1 MIKKYNLKTKGN
13 RLLILLITIIICLA
27 LAFYIGFIRD
37 QEVVYTQFFYIP
49 VILAGL
55 WYHRKAVYFALFLG
69 TVHIFITYLS
79 DQDVTI
85 DNFGRFAILIVVAY
99 VIGLISEKQAKGE
112 EALRRFS
119 KELELKVEERTKE
132 LKKEHDYTRHL
143 IESSPDFQMTL
154 DRDGKIMDVND
165 AFEKIIDKNRKDVI
179 GVSIYEYFPREETE
193 KLISEIFE
201 KKQVRDIEL
210 TVNIPKKGNLI
221 CNISGTVFTTPE
233 RELRIYAT
241 GRDVTEIKRLQE
253 EKLKAKDIQLIH
265 AARLATLGEM
275 ATAMAHEI
283 NQPLTIISLAAEGI
297 SRDIKKNRLDMSLIP
312 NDIQDVLNNVNRIDR
327 IISHMRTFARQPEEL
342 ESTEPEKL
350 INNAFVMLGEQLK
363 IHNITVSHKIEKN
376 LPVIEVDP
384 NQLEQVFINILINA
398 RQVLD
403 EKEEQANIEG
413 KSFQKQLVCSI
424 VRENDY
430 VVFEFADNACGVPD
444 KIKTRIFEP
453 FFTTRD
459 VGQGTGLGLSI
470 AYNIVTRSLSGKIW
484 VENNKMGGA
493 SFKVAIPIGDRK

>member
-1 MIKKYNLKTKGN
+1 
-13 RLLILLITIIICLA
+13 
-27 LAFYIGFIRD
+27 
-37 QEVVYTQFFYIP
+37 
-49 VILAGL
+49 
-55 WYHRKAVYFALFLG
+55 
-69 TVHIFITYLS
+69 
-79 DQDVTI
+79 
-85 DNFGRFAILIVVAY
+85 
-99 VIGLISEKQAKGE
+99 
-112 EALRRFS
+112 
-119 KELELKVEERTKE
+119 
-132 LKKEHDYTRHL
+132 
-143 IESSPDFQMTL
+143 MTL
-154 DRDGKIMDVND
+154 DKDGKIMDVND

-179 GVSIYEYFPREETE
+179 GASIYEYFPRGETE

-210 TVNIPKKGNLI
+210 TVNVPQRGSLI
-221 CNISGTVFTTPE
+221 CNISGTVFITPE
-233 RELRIYAT
+233 GELGIYAT

-312 NDIQDVLNNVNRIDR
+312 NDIEDVLNNVNRIDR

-342 ESTEPEKL
+342 ESAEPEKL
-350 INNAFVMLGEQLK
+350 IDNAFVMLNEQFK
-363 IHNITVSHKIEKN
+363 MHNIIVSHKIEKN

-403 EKEEQANIEG
+403 EKEEQAKIEG

-430 VVFEFADNACGVPD
+430 VVFEIADNGCGVPD

-453 FFTTRD
+453 FFTTRE

-470 AYNIVTRSLSGKIW
+470 AYNIVTRSLNGKIW

-493 SFKVAIPIGDRK
+493 SFKVAIPIKN